1 MTDVNS
7 IQVPQ
12 VNSLPPAPLRSEA
25 GNTFAVKAE
34 AFVAALP
41 QFRIGM
47 IALESVMRQLA
58 LIAQEEAAAA
68 ANSATAAANS
78 ATAAG
83 SAKAAAESAKT
94 AAASSATA
102 AGTAKTAAEAAK
114 TAAAASAT
122 AAAASATNAATSA
135 VYAKDRLDYVVTQ
148 AGLTLNTSD
157 TSQLQKAI
165 VEATNLLGGKAYGAL
180 ACIFMGCSVVAGA
193 GYTQYGDFS
202 KITKHANFAGAGYLH
217 LKLHGLSMESMPF
230 IDIKGHEYGAN
241 NYISESAAAYLY
253 GASGGVYQ
261 QKVTNNA
268 NAPFF
273 YYSAAQSAYML
284 RIKINSAYYLSLR
297 LEAMDAYNINPRER
311 LLVSGGMFTPIT
323 METI

>member
-114 TAAAASAT
+114 TAAAT
-122 AAAASATNAATSA
+122 SATNAANSATTAAAVGTIIFYPKSTLPTGFLKANGAAVSRTTYAALYAVIGTTFGAGDGSTTFNLPDLRGEFLRGWDDARGVDSGRVFGSVQTDAIKSHVHSTLRAADTGGSGLYPVTTTMGATSPI
-135 VYAKDRLDYVVTQ
+135 
-148 AGLTLNTSD
+148 AGGD
-157 TSQLQKAI
+157 T
-165 VEATNLLGGKAYGAL
+165 GANAAANAETRPRNVALL
-180 ACIFMGCSVVAGA
+180 ACIR
-193 GYTQYGDFS
+193 Y
-202 KITKHANFAGAGYLH
+202 
-217 LKLHGLSMESMPF
+217 
-230 IDIKGHEYGAN
+230 
-241 NYISESAAAYLY
+241 
-253 GASGGVYQ
+253 
-261 QKVTNNA
+261 
-268 NAPFF
+268 
-273 YYSAAQSAYML
+273 
-284 RIKINSAYYLSLR
+284 
-297 LEAMDAYNINPRER
+297 
-311 LLVSGGMFTPIT
+311 
-323 METI
+323 